1 MSVTEIM
8 WNGACLLI
16 KIVIFTSVIILA
28 ASLAAGRP
36 FFIAHPI
43 PEAARNSL
51 SFSPSPNAIDSL
63 IGISK

>member
-1 MSVTEIM
+1 MNMGVMTT
-8 WNGACLLI
+8 
-16 KIVIFTSVIILA
+16 KTVIFTSVMILA

-43 PEAARNSL
+43 PAAARNSL